1 MPGQAVVKVAL
12 VTGATGGLGREIARC
27 LSARNFSVVVHYRT
41 SADAAGAL
49 VRELGR
55 DSMAVRA
62 DLRSSLQVHALADAV
77 DRKYGRLD
85 AVVNNAGIASDSL
98 LVRQSEADWDEVIS
112 VNLTGCFLIM
122 KATAPLMIRS
132 GGGQMV
138 NVSSYSGIKGKAG
151 QAAYSASK
159 AALLGLTLSAAR
171 EFGRDNVRVNAVL
184 PGYMP
189 TAMGSA
195 AGRAMERA
203 REDSLLNRLADP
215 KDSAE
220 FVAWLASAGGVTG
233 QVFSLDS
240 RII

>member
-1 MPGQAVVKVAL
+1 MVKVAL

-27 LSARNFSVVVHYRT
+27 LSARNFSIVVHYRT
-41 SADAAGAL
+41 STDTAGAL
-49 VRELGR
+49 ARELGR

-62 DLRSSLQVHALADAV
+62 DLRSSREVRAMADAV

-85 AVVNNAGIASDSL
+85 ALVNNAGITSDSL
-98 LVRQSEADWDEVIS
+98 LVRQSEADWDQLIAA
-112 VNLTGCFLIM
+112 NLTGCFYVM
-122 KATAPLMIRS
+122 QATVPLMIRS
-132 GGGQMV
+132 GGGQVV
-138 NVSSYSGIKGKAG
+138 NVSSYAGVKGKAG

-159 AALLGLTLSAAR
+159 AALLGLTLSAAQ

-189 TAMGSA
+189 TAMGSSA
-195 AGRAMERA
+195 EKAMEGA
-203 REDSLLNRLADP
+203 RQESLLKRLADP
-215 KDSAE
+215 KESAE
-220 FVAWLASAGGVTG
+220 FIAWLASAGGVTG